1 MHMKRV
7 TILLVAVAFP
17 FVLNAQGVAEEMF
30 ERYAGKPGYTS
41 VAIGSE
47 FLNFVA
53 AIDREDK
60 ELQDLS
66 NKISSL
72 KILVARQQE
81 DEFGK
86 TLTNGITR
94 EGYKEVMQAN
104 DEGGLVTF
112 YALPKEDKFSGFIL
126 HVVNS
131 DEEVMLAI
139 TGNFTLSDLSKLGS
153 STADDDSYISL
164 LRKLENGK

>member
-1 MHMKRV
+1 MKRFA
-7 TILLVAVAFP
+7 ILLVTVAFP
-17 FVLNAQGVAEEMF
+17 FVLDAQGVAEEMF

-53 AIDREDK
+53 ALDKEDK

-72 KILVARQQE
+72 KILVAKEQV

-86 TLTNGITR
+86 TLARGITR

-112 YALPKEDKFSGFIL
+112 YARPKGDKFSNFIL
-126 HVVNS
+126 HVTNS

-139 TGNFTLSDLSKLGS
+139 AGNFTLSDLSKLGS
-153 STADDDSYISL
+153 SSKDDDNYISL
-164 LRKLENGK
+164 LRKLESEK

>member
-1 MHMKRV
+1 MKRFA
-7 TILLVAVAFP
+7 ILLVTVAFP
-17 FVLNAQGVAEEMF
+17 FVLDAQGVAEEMF

-53 AIDREDK
+53 ALDKEDK

-72 KILVARQQE
+72 KILVAKEQV

-86 TLTNGITR
+86 TLARGITR

-112 YALPKEDKFSGFIL
+112 YARPKGDKFSNFIL
-126 HVVNS
+126 HVTNS

-139 TGNFTLSDLSKLGS
+139 AGNFTLSDLSKLGS
-153 STADDDSYISL
+153 SSKDDDSYISL
-164 LRKLENGK
+164 LRKLESEK